1 MATFTEVISSFPP
14 DLQGPVLQLWNVIKD
29 ELGVKREDFTELK
42 SIVQELA
49 QAQRRTEERVEELA
63 QAQRQT
69 DRSVQRLS
77 ETIEFKIGGL
87 GRRGGVGSEASF
99 RRGLREIL
107 SDTGYEVVAYIKK
120 DDAGVVFGHPA
131 VIEIDV
137 LVRGDRTV
145 GVEIKSSV
153 GRDDVYVFKRKA
165 EFYERMSGHRI
176 DLLLMITP
184 FIDDEARRV
193 ATEFGMVVCDS
204 LSMLEGD
211 GLKGL

>member
-77 ETIEFKIGGL
+77 ETIEFNIG
-87 GRRGGVGSEASF
+87 
-99 RRGLREIL
+99 
-107 SDTGYEVVAYIKK
+107 
-120 DDAGVVFGHPA
+120 
-131 VIEIDV
+131 
-137 LVRGDRTV
+137 
-145 GVEIKSSV
+145 
-153 GRDDVYVFKRKA
+153 
-165 EFYERMSGHRI
+165 
-176 DLLLMITP
+176 
-184 FIDDEARRV
+184 
-193 ATEFGMVVCDS
+193 
-204 LSMLEGD
+204 
-211 GLKGL
+211 